1 MRTKGSAS
9 LVAAM
14 LSVLVKSTESV
25 PPSSHLRKRRS
36 YPSPGWLLEPPRNMW
51 PTTVFTWP
59 FLAQKGVLRNLARF
73 LTASVAS
80 TNLWTSLDLGLK
92 YTPSLWVPLVTCI
105 SPKSVLTSTST

>member
-1 MRTKGSAS
+1 MIEYTHNDYYLNTKDPHRA
-9 LVAAM
+9 
-14 LSVLVKSTESV
+14 
-25 PPSSHLRKRRS
+25 
-36 YPSPGWLLEPPRNMW
+36 
-51 PTTVFTWP
+51 TTVFTWP